1 MVARCC
7 WKKLGCKNNNLVASG
22 CWKKLGCKMPQH
34 NTEGNSRL
42 PRTLTPESPGFGF
55 DIGADTPGV
64 APPST
69 SSSRQSLHP
78 NPGTGQCFPSWW
90 PNFFPDTDA
99 MGKWPAVIVDD
110 FVSERVGGR
119 LAGQR
124 RLANLSRNFDDLGV
138 VDHSKFIGRGLWPLA
153 IRMVDHALAK
163 YDVRVS
169 YHLFHGC
176 DTDSKSKDIHLM
188 TPAYD
193 LKPWHWHNDVTTLG
207 DVQLQEEAQ
216 SLPPI
221 KKSKGPDH

>member
-1 MVARCC
+1 MGFEWGLGFGPVWGLEWGDWFVCVRVLYVTCVVAQASLR
-7 WKKLGCKNNNLVASG
+7 GSNLVASC

-42 PRTLTPESPGFGF
+42 LRTWAPESLGFGF

-124 RLANLSRNFDDLGV
+124 RLANLSRNFGDLGV

-153 IRMVDHALAK
+153 IRMVGHALQSK

-176 DTDSKSKDIHLM
+176 DIDSKSKDIHFM
-188 TPAYD
+188 TTAYN
-193 LKPWHWHNDVTTLG
+193 LKPWH
-207 DVQLQEEAQ
+207 
-216 SLPPI
+216 
-221 KKSKGPDH
+221 